1 MHNLS
6 VSVIA
11 KDETPFLEEWVSF
24 HRAVGVDHFY
34 IYDNG
39 SAIPIKDTLTKY
51 IQKHIVTVINF
62 PGRSMQ
68 MPSFN
73 HCLQHFGAENKWI
86 GYWDIDEFLV
96 PMKEDNIQNVLKDF
110 ENYGGLNVN
119 WRCFG
124 SNGHIKRPEGLV
136 IENYTMATP
145 DDFVVNLH
153 TKAIVQP
160 KYTVS
165 ASGDPHHFRFKPG
178 YNAVSE
184 KMEIVP
190 NAFSK
195 SFSTQTIQLNHY
207 VNRSLEDFKEKRAR
221 GRSDCADHP
230 SRSFEDFHGLDS
242 ASTVEDKSAARF
254 ADKVKSLIL

>member
-1 MHNLS
+1 MYYLAISAIVKNE
-6 VSVIA
+6 
-11 KDETPFLEEWVSF
+11 DPFLEEWVSY
-24 HRAVGVDHFY
+24 HNLIGVDHIFL
-34 IYDNG
+34 YDNDNN
-39 SAIPIKDTLTKY
+39 IPLKHTLKKY
-51 IQKHIVTVINF
+51 IDKGLVTVTEF
-62 PGRSMQ
+62 PGKSRQ

-73 HCLQHFGAENKWI
+73 HCLQNFGAQCNWI
-86 GYWDIDEFLV
+86 SFIDADEFLV
-96 PMKEDNIQNVLKDF
+96 PMKEDNIQNILKNF

-195 SFSTQTIQLNHY
+195 SFSAQTIQLNHY

-230 SRSFEDFHGLDS
+230 SRSFEDFHGLD
-242 ASTVEDKSAARF
+242 AVSTVEDKSATRF
-254 ADKVKSLIL
+254 ADKTRSLII